1 KATLAHLYRNSSII
15 KVASLISAPPPEV
28 RVYLRDLASAANN
41 TANENA
47 CGSVL
52 AGQGSEADEFGDICV
67 WLGIGSYSEG
77 HEANV
82 LRALN
87 LSDST
92 RRARYW
98 PHFALFPGAHLFW
111 QITSGQLQSSTSL
124 PPTFKILN
132 SNEFTKL
139 SVLLAK
145 LHSKFYFS
153 VNSSPGTDGAVIHF
167 LVGRLAEGVLSG
179 WVALVGIGI

>member
-1 KATLAHLYRNSSII
+1 M
-15 KVASLISAPPPEV
+15 
-28 RVYLRDLASAANN
+28 YLRDLASAANS

-52 AGQGSEADEFGDICV
+52 AGQTSEADEFGDICV
-67 WLGIGSYSEG
+67 WLGTGPYSEG
-77 HEANV
+77 HEVNI

-87 LSDST
+87 LSDSI
-92 RRARYW
+92 RR
-98 PHFALFPGAHLFW
+98 
-111 QITSGQLQSSTSL
+111 ITSGELNSPTSL
-124 PPTFKILN
+124 PSTFKILN

-145 LHSKFYFS
+145 LQNKFYFRADSGTSAGGS
-153 VNSSPGTDGAVIHF
+153 VVHF

-179 WVALVGIGI
+179 WVALVGIGISPE